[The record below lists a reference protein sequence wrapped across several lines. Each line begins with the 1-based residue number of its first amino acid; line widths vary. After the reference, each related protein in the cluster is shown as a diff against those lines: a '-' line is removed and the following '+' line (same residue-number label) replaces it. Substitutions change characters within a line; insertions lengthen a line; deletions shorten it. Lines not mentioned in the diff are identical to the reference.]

1 MNTVQ
6 GSPVRILTVI
16 SLALAFLLAAKILAE
31 YRHIGALEH
40 AVQLEDSRVIRQLI
54 TAYQKTYLD
63 IFIHQK
69 ITPTEQNLEFLPLV
83 AVKNISRNLA
93 GMTSE
98 RIKVRMVS
106 ERPRDPDN
114 TADPLEQRAIDYFRH
129 NPKATEFNKIEKKG
143 KEEIFFHASPLR
155 ITASCLPC
163 HASREAAPEVI
174 ATGYDT
180 GFDYKLG
187 DLYGILS
194 IRLSHNRLSDRGFA
208 SFFLKAAGSTLLLG
222 LLFLAGGLV
231 LLKRIRR
238 DEERYTRELEEVVQS
253 RTASLREKVKLL
265 DEYRKV
271 LDESAIVSKSD
282 LAGTI
287 TYVNDLLCRMSG
299 YSREELLGQPHSIL
313 RHPDVSPELF
323 ADMWQTITSGRVWKG
338 VFPSRCKDGS
348 TRWNATTICPIFD
361 HSGAIIEYIAAR
373 YDVTELIEKRQQ
385 LQHLLTTD
393 TLTGLP
399 NRYQLL
405 QDIDRLKRA
414 SLLMVDIHN
423 FGEINDFYGIET
435 GDLVIR
441 ELARLVARL
450 CHSDDMT
457 LYRLHG
463 DQLAIL
469 YQGPWSVEQLERF
482 SHQLLEEVA
491 RKPFQVNANEI
502 LVQITC
508 GISYQ
513 QENPLIEADLALKQA
528 KRSGRLVQVIVESD
542 DIKKVLEKNHEWL
555 RRLRDALDENRIV
568 PFYQPIIDAT
578 TGRTTKYECLVR
590 LIEQDGAVI
599 LPMEFLPIARKA
611 RIYPRITRAVI
622 DQAVQVFAD
631 RPCDF
636 SINLVSEDIMD
647 LGLVEYMHEKLLRTP
662 LAHRVI
668 FEILET
674 EGMENFNRIQ
684 EFIRIVK
691 RYGCRIAID
700 DFGSGYSNFER
711 LLSLQ
716 ADYLKIDGSIIR
728 MVSEDEVSATIARTI
743 VTVAAKIGIRTVAE
757 YVHDERTAVLA
768 REIGI
773 DYLQGFF
780 LGEPRPRHMLPPA
793 EIAPEKDGR
802 KE

>member
-1 MNTVQ
+1 MNPVHT
-6 GSPVRILTVI
+6 SPVRILTLI
-16 SLALAFLLAAKILAE
+16 ALALAFLLGAKILAE

-63 IFIHQK
+63 IFIHQN
-69 ITPTEQNLEFLPLV
+69 ITPNEQNLEFLPLV

-93 GMTSE
+93 GMTGE

-114 TADPLEQRAIDYFRH
+114 AADPTERRAIEYFRRH
-129 NPKATEFNKIEKKG
+129 PKAAEFNEVEKDNG
-143 KEEIFFHASPLR
+143 QEVFFHASPLR

-163 HASREAAPEVI
+163 HASRKEAPAVI
-174 ATGYDT
+174 ASGYDT

-194 IRLSHNRLSDRGFA
+194 IRLSHDRLSDRGFS

-222 LLFLAGGLV
+222 LLFLGGGLV
-231 LLKRIRR
+231 LLRRIRR
-238 DEERYTRELEEVVQS
+238 DEENYTRELEQVVSS

-282 LAGTI
+282 LAGNI
-287 TYVNDLLCRMSG
+287 TYVNDRLCRMTG
-299 YSREELLGQPHSIL
+299 YSRGELLGRPHSIL

-323 ADMWQTITSGRVWKG
+323 ADMWQTISSGRVWRG

-348 TRWNATTICPIFD
+348 PRWNATTICPIFD

-385 LQHLLTTD
+385 LQRLLTTD

-405 QDIDRLKRA
+405 QDIGRLGKA
-414 SLLMVDIHN
+414 SLLMVDIYN

-435 GDLVIR
+435 GDLVIG

-450 CHSDDMT
+450 CRGDDMT

-469 YQGPWSVEQLERF
+469 YQGGWGVDGLERF
-482 SHQLLEEVA
+482 SHELLEEVA
-491 RKPFQVNANEI
+491 RQPFRVNGNEI
-502 LVQITC
+502 LVQVTC
-508 GISYQ
+508 GISFQ

-542 DIKKVLEKNHEWL
+542 DIRQVLRKNHDWL
-555 RRLRDALDENRIV
+555 RRLRKALDEDRIV
-568 PFYQPIIDAT
+568 PFYQPIIDAA
-578 TGRTTKYECLVR
+578 TGRIAKYECLVR
-590 LIEQDGAVI
+590 LIDEDGTVVP
-599 LPMEFLPIARKA
+599 PMDFLPVARKA

-622 DQAVQVFAD
+622 DHAVQVFTD
-631 RPCDF
+631 RSCDF
-636 SINLVSEDIMD
+636 SINLVSEDLMD
-647 LGLVEYMHEKLLRTP
+647 LGLVEYVHEKLLRTP
-662 LAHRVI
+662 LAGRVI

-674 EGMENFNRIQ
+674 EGMENFSRIQ
-684 EFIRIVK
+684 EFIREVK
-691 RYGCRIAID
+691 RYGCHIAID
-700 DFGSGYSNFER
+700 DFGAGYSNFER
-711 LLSLQ
+711 LLTLQ

-728 MVSEDEVSATIARTI
+728 MITSDEVSATIARTI
-743 VTVAAKIGIRTVAE
+743 VTVAGKIGIRTVAE
-757 YVHDERTAVLA
+757 YVHDRQTAELA

-773 DYLQGFF
+773 DYLQGFH
-780 LGEPRPRHMLPPA
+780 LGEPRPRDMM
-793 EIAPEKDGR
+793 PEEGTGIDG
-802 KE
+802 

>member
-1 MNTVQ
+1 MNMVQ
-6 GSPVRILTVI
+6 SSPVRILALI
-16 SLALAFLLAAKILAE
+16 SCTLLVLLVAKILAE

-40 AVQLEDSRVIRQLI
+40 AVQLEDTRVIRQLI

-63 IFIHQK
+63 IFIHQN
-69 ITPTEQNLEFLPLV
+69 ITPDEQNLEFLPLV
-83 AVKNISRNLA
+83 AVKNISSNLA
-93 GMTSE
+93 GMTGE
-98 RIKVRMVS
+98 KIKVRMVS

-114 TADPLEQRAIDYFRH
+114 IADPLERRAIDYFRQDPGA
-129 NPKATEFNKIEKKG
+129 NEFSEIV
-143 KEEIFFHASPLR
+143 KENGEEVFFHASPLR

-163 HASREAAPEVI
+163 HASREKAPDVI
-174 ATGYDT
+174 ASSYDS
-180 GFDYKLG
+180 GFDYRLG

-194 IRLSHNRLSDRGFA
+194 IRLSHDRLSERGF
-208 SFFLKAAGSTLLLG
+208 STFFIKAAGSTLLLG
-222 LLFLAGGLV
+222 LLFLGGGLV
-231 LLKRIRR
+231 LLRRIRR
-238 DEERYTRELEEVVQS
+238 DEENYTRELEQVVHS

-282 LAGTI
+282 LAGNI
-287 TYVNDLLCRMSG
+287 TYVNERLCRMTG
-299 YSREELLGQPHSIL
+299 YSREELIGRPHSIL

-323 ADMWQTITSGRVWKG
+323 ADMWQTISEGRVWRG

-348 TRWNATTICPIFD
+348 TRWNASTICPIFD
-361 HSGAIIEYIAAR
+361 HSGTIIEYIAAR

-385 LQHLLTTD
+385 LQRLLTTD

-405 QDIDRLKRA
+405 LDIDRLEQA

-423 FGEINDFYGIET
+423 FGEINDFYGIDT

-441 ELARLVARL
+441 ELARLVAKL
-450 CHSDDMT
+450 CRDSHMT

-469 YQGPWSVEQLERF
+469 YQGPWRADQLERF
-482 SHQLLEEVA
+482 SHELLEEVA
-491 RKPFQVNANEI
+491 RKPFHVNDNEI
-502 LVQITC
+502 LVQVTC
-508 GISYQ
+508 GISYK

-528 KRSGRLVQVIVESD
+528 KRHGRLVQVIVESG
-542 DIKKVLEKNHEWL
+542 DIRKVLEKNHQWL
-555 RRLRDALDENRIV
+555 RRLRDALDEDRIV
-568 PFYQPIIDAT
+568 PFYQPIIHAA
-578 TGRTTKYECLVR
+578 TGRITKYECLVR
-590 LIEQDGAVI
+590 LIERDGTVVP
-599 LPMEFLPIARKA
+599 PMEFLPIARKA

-622 DQAVQVFAD
+622 DHAVQVFAD

-636 SINLVSEDIMD
+636 SINLVCEDIMD
-647 LGLVEYMHEKLLRTP
+647 LGLVEYMHEKLLQTP
-662 LAHRVI
+662 LAGRVI

-684 EFIRIVK
+684 EFIRDVK
-691 RYGCRIAID
+691 QYGCRIAID
-700 DFGSGYSNFER
+700 DFGAGYSNFER

-728 MVSEDEVSATIARTI
+728 MVTTDEVSATIARTI
-743 VTVAAKIGIRTVAE
+743 VTVAGKIGICTVAE
-757 YVHDERTAVLA
+757 YVHDEQTARLA

-773 DYLQGFF
+773 DYLQGYH
-780 LGEPRPRHMLPPA
+780 LGEPRPRQMLPAGETSA
-793 EIAPEKDGR
+793 ERGKNG
-802 KE
+802 

>member
-1 MNTVQ
+1 MNMVQ
-6 GSPVRILTVI
+6 SSPVRILTI
-16 SLALAFLLAAKILAE
+16 IACTFAFLLVVKILAE

-40 AVQLEDSRVIRQLI
+40 AVQLEDTRVIRQLI
-54 TAYQKTYLD
+54 SAYQKTYLD
-63 IFIHQK
+63 IFIHQN
-69 ITPTEQNLEFLPLV
+69 ITPNDQNLEFLPLV
-83 AVKNISRNLA
+83 AVKNIASNLA
-93 GMTSE
+93 GMTGE
-98 RIKVRMVS
+98 RIRVRMVS

-114 TADPLEQRAIDYFRH
+114 SADPLERRAIEYFRRH
-129 NPKATEFNKIEKKG
+129 PTAAEFSEVEKENG
-143 KEEIFFHASPLR
+143 EEVFFHASPLR

-163 HASREAAPEVI
+163 HASREEAPEVI
-174 ATGYDT
+174 ANSYDT
-180 GFDYKLG
+180 GFDYRLG

-194 IRLSHNRLSDRGFA
+194 IRLSHDRLSDRGFS
-208 SFFLKAAGSTLLLG
+208 SFFIKAAGSTVFLG
-222 LLFLAGGLV
+222 LLFLGGGLV
-231 LLKRIRR
+231 LLRRIRR
-238 DEERYTRELEEVVQS
+238 DEENYTRELEQVVSS

-282 LAGTI
+282 LAGNI
-287 TYVNDLLCRMSG
+287 TYVNDRLCRMTG
-299 YSREELLGQPHSIL
+299 YSREELLGRPHSIL

-323 ADMWQTITSGRVWKG
+323 ADMWQTISGGQVWKG

-348 TRWNATTICPIFD
+348 ARWNATTICPIFD
-361 HSGAIIEYIAAR
+361 HSGEIIEYIAAR

-385 LQHLLTTD
+385 LQRLLTTD

-405 QDIDRLKRA
+405 QDIGRLERA

-450 CHSDDMT
+450 CSDDDMT

-469 YQGPWSVEQLERF
+469 YQGGWSAERLEDF
-482 SHQLLEEVA
+482 SHELLEEVA
-491 RKPFQVNANEI
+491 RKPFRVNGNEI
-502 LVQITC
+502 LVQVTC
-508 GISYQ
+508 GLSFGQ
-513 QENPLIEADLALKQA
+513 KNPLIEADLALKQA
-528 KRSGRLVQVIVESD
+528 KRRGRFVQVIVKSD
-542 DIKKVLEKNHEWL
+542 DIRKVLRKNHEWL
-555 RRLRDALDENRIV
+555 RRLRDALDQDRIV
-568 PFYQPIIDAT
+568 PFYQPIIDAAN
-578 TGRTTKYECLVR
+578 GRIVKYECLVR
-590 LIEQDGAVI
+590 LIEQDGTVVP
-599 LPMEFLPIARKA
+599 PMEFLPIARKA

-622 DQAVQVFAD
+622 DHAVQVFAE
-631 RPCDF
+631 RSCDF

-647 LGLVEYMHEKLLRTP
+647 LGLVEYIHEKLLRTP
-662 LAHRVI
+662 LAGRVI

-684 EFIRIVK
+684 EFIRDVK
-691 RYGCRIAID
+691 QYGCHIAID

-728 MVSEDEVSATIARTI
+728 MITEDEVSATIARTI
-743 VTVAAKIGIRTVAE
+743 VTVAGKIGIRTVAE
-757 YVHDERTAVLA
+757 YVHDESTAELA
-768 REIGI
+768 REMGI
-773 DYLQGFF
+773 DYLQGFY
-780 LGEPRPRHMLPPA
+780 LGEPRPRNMLPGEGA
-793 EIAPEKDGR
+793 EADG
-802 KE
+802 